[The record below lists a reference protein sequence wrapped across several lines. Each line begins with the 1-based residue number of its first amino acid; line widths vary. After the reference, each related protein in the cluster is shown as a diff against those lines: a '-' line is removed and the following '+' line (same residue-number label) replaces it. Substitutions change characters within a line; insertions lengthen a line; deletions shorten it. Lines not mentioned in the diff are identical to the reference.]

1 MSDTT
6 KRTRMARPLKGFLIE
21 ELAPAVLEL
30 AYRGLAQ
37 RAAAAAGE
45 IEAPLM
51 RFGVVESQVQA
62 FEVTSRAV
70 GFELHQIGAAI
81 PDFSDDGGS
90 LVFDPGRGARQGMQ
104 EALQMRF
111 PSADLEV
118 EIVLPIPDGG
128 LLGESLKG

>member
-1 MSDTT
+1 
-6 KRTRMARPLKGFLIE
+6 
-21 ELAPAVLEL
+21 
-30 AYRGLAQ
+30 
-37 RAAAAAGE
+37 
-45 IEAPLM
+45 M